1 MEAQETKNV
10 HALKVISKK
19 LHEVERALKGCQEVT
34 GKLALALDIVTK
46 NYANLKVES
55 INEQLDIE
63 NETTGK

>member
-19 LHEVERALKGCQEVT
+19 LHEVERALKGCQDVT

-46 NYANLKVES
+46 NYALQVER
-55 INEQLDIE
+55 I
-63 NETTGK
+63 NETTGE